1 MVQKVKNI
9 LNRWEKIPTK
19 NQNAIIFGVIY
30 LLVVTFMLNY
40 NLTHPVINDGVYEY
54 KVYLLNIKEG
64 WLYRYSLVNSSLV
77 SIWFPAMLQRITDI
91 DPMIM
96 YRIFPPFFYALVPAF
111 VYLISRRYFGTRDS
125 IVATL
130 VVAFSSYILF
140 FPDVGRVGVAL
151 GFLSGLIWALLSKKL
166 LTSIVF
172 SFLLVF
178 AHYATPIIAIG
189 LALVILAGRL
199 LWDRHSL
206 KVTIVTLCTLLL
218 FTGGWHFGISH
229 YSGDSMIHTLMHPKE
244 AKLVPEGY
252 TPLVP
257 VGIPGG
263 GFFESGGG
271 FFELEARD
279 YVTQE
284 AFGQHFSTNPVPLK
298 IEIIVNWIVVG
309 FITLGLY
316 LILRNSSID
325 KIFKV
330 VLASLYGLTAASVII
345 PSISVFYGTQRVYF
359 TASLVLVTCF
369 PVGVN
374 WLSKKAH
381 WSPIWLTLLVLG
393 VYGATTSGLTYRL
406 FGLVKTLPV
415 IVTLP

>member
-1 MVQKVKNI
+1 MRNL
-9 LNRWEKIPTK
+9 LNRWKRIPVK
-19 NQNAIIFGVIY
+19 NQNTLIFVAIY
-30 LLVVTFMLNY
+30 LLTLAFMLNY
-40 NLTHPVINDGVYEY
+40 NLAHQVINDGVYEY

-96 YRIFPPFFYALVPAF
+96 YRIFPPFFYALTPPF
-111 VYLISRRYFGTRDS
+111 VYLISRRYFGVRDS
-125 IVATL
+125 ITATL
-130 VVAFSSYILF
+130 VIAFSSYILF
-140 FPDVGRVGVAL
+140 FPDIGRVGVAL
-151 GFLSGLIWALLSKKL
+151 GLLAGLIWALLGKKL

-189 LALVILAGRL
+189 LVLVILARRL
-199 LWDRHSL
+199 LWDRHNI
-206 KVTIVTLCTLLL
+206 KVTIAALCTLLL
-218 FTGGWHFGISH
+218 FTGGWHLGISH
-229 YSGDSMIHTLMHPKE
+229 YSGDSMIQTLLHPSE

-257 VGIPGG
+257 VDAPQGT
-263 GFFESGGG
+263 
-271 FFELEARD
+271 FFELESRD

-284 AFGQHFSTNPVPLK
+284 AFGQHFSTNPIPLK
-298 IEIIVNWIVVG
+298 IEVIINWIVVC

-316 LILRNSSID
+316 LTLRNRSID

-330 VLASLYGLTAASVII
+330 VLVALYGLTAASVIV

-359 TASLVLVTCF
+359 TASLALATCF

-374 WLSKKAH
+374 WLSMKIHIPPTLLA
-381 WSPIWLTLLVLG
+381 LLVLG

>member
-1 MVQKVKNI
+1 MKSI
-9 LNRWEKIPTK
+9 LNKWKRIPAR
-19 NQNAIIFGVIY
+19 NQNAVIFGVIY
-30 LLVVTFMLNY
+30 LLTLSFMLHY
-40 NLTHPVINDGVYEY
+40 NLTHPVVNDGVYEY
-54 KVYLLNIKEG
+54 KIYLLNIKEG

-77 SIWFPAMLQRITDI
+77 SVWFPAMLQRITDT

-96 YRIFPPFFYALVPAF
+96 YRVFPPFFYALTPAL

-125 IVATL
+125 
-130 VVAFSSYILF
+130 VVASLVTVFSSYILF
-140 FPDVGRVGVAL
+140 FPDIGRVGVAL
-151 GFLSGLIWALLSKKL
+151 GLLAGLIWALLGKKL
-166 LTSIVF
+166 LTSIAF

-199 LWDRHSL
+199 LWDRHDI
-206 KVTIVTLCTLLL
+206 KVTVAALCTLLL

-229 YSGDSMIHTLMHPKE
+229 YSGDSMIQTLLHPSE

-257 VGIPGG
+257 VDIPQGN
-263 GFFESGGG
+263 

-284 AFGQHFSTNPVPLK
+284 AFGRHFSTNSAPLK
-298 IEIIVNWIVVG
+298 IEIVINWIVVG

-316 LILRNSSID
+316 LTLRKRYID
-325 KIFKV
+325 RIFKV
-330 VLASLYGLTAASVII
+330 ALASLYGLTVASVII

-359 TASLVLVTCF
+359 TALLMLATCF
-369 PVGVN
+369 PVSVN
-374 WLSKKAH
+374 WLSKKTH
-381 WSPIWLTLLVLG
+381 ISPTWLTFLVLA

>member
-1 MVQKVKNI
+1 MKNR
-9 LNRWEKIPTK
+9 LNRWKIILVK
-19 NQNAIIFGVIY
+19 NQNILIFGAIY
-30 LLVVTFMLNY
+30 LLTLTFMLNY
-40 NLTHPVINDGVYEY
+40 NLTHTVVNDGVYEY
-54 KVYLLNIKEG
+54 NVYLLNIKEG

-77 SIWFPAMLQRITDI
+77 SIWFPAMLQRITGI

-96 YRIFPPFFYALVPAF
+96 YRVFPPFFYALAPAF

-125 IVATL
+125 VVATL

-140 FPDVGRVGVAL
+140 FPDIGRVGAAL
-151 GFLSGLIWALLSKKL
+151 GLLAGLIWALLGKKL
-166 LTSIVF
+166 LTSIAF

-199 LWDRHSL
+199 LWDRHNL

-229 YSGDSMIHTLMHPKE
+229 YSGDSMLRTLVHPKE
-244 AKLVPEGY
+244 ARLVPEGY

-257 VGIPGG
+257 VDIPQGT
-263 GFFESGGG
+263 

-284 AFGQHFSTNPVPLK
+284 AFGQHFSTNPIPLK
-298 IEIIVNWIVVG
+298 IEIVINWIVVG

-316 LILRNSSID
+316 LALRNRSID

-330 VLASLYGLTAASVII
+330 VLVALYGLTATSVII

-359 TASLVLVTCF
+359 TASLVLATCF

-374 WLSKKAH
+374 WLSRKTH
-381 WSPIWLTLLVLG
+381 ISPTWLTFLVLG